1 MSGALLAV
9 ERLALPVSEDG
20 LSPTDIL
27 KVLGAR
33 ECNEILLESG
43 PTLAGAMLQSGLVDQ
58 LIVYMAPVLLGS
70 RARPLLTLPLDH
82 MAEAYRFDLVDHRR
96 IGSDQRFVFEPRSG
110 LETPRAD

>member
-1 MSGALLAV
+1 
-9 ERLALPVSEDG
+9 
-20 LSPTDIL
+20 

-70 RARPLLTLPLDH
+70 RARPLLDLPLDH
-82 MAEAYRFDLVDHRR
+82 MAEAYRLHLVDHRHM
-96 IGSDQRFVFEPRSG
+96 GSDQRFIFEPHTG
-110 LETPRAD
+110 VETHKAG